1 MLHTLTANKAL
12 KNNKTDQNKNHDMA
26 ASSLIF
32 PLAALLHKAPRPSP
46 SLSKG
51 RTARQVERNPSIPLP
66 PPLLTPPLP
75 PLVPRHHISSAFAA
89 SRKKNPST
97 PAARQST
104 PQVSPR
110 IKPQAAP
117 RHRRVPL
124 AGSGEDRA
132 SSSSPSSGDGGASA
146 GKPPLGTA
154 GPAPPSPSSLWI
166 TERVDGGG
174 NTLAGSAYRPFT
186 SSSLLT
192 VLMHT
197 TQPMFT
203 GKMKLYTVG
212 VKLCFSLT
220 NH

>member
-1 MLHTLTANKAL
+1 MLLCCTKLPDRLHSSPRGGQHVKSRDIPQYPCPPTPHPPTAA
-12 KNNKTDQNKNHDMA
+12 TCPA
-26 ASSLIF
+26 ASHQLGF
-32 PLAALLHKAPRPSP
+32 RRL
-46 SLSKG
+46 
-51 RTARQVERNPSIPLP
+51 E
-66 PPLLTPPLP
+66 
-75 PLVPRHHISSAFAA
+75 
-89 SRKKNPST
+89 KKNPST

-132 SSSSPSSGDGGASA
+132 SSSSSPSSGDGRASA

-154 GPAPPSPSSLWI
+154 GPAPPSPTSLWI

-220 NH
+220 NHCTAAH